1 MPVSEDIF
9 RIFEA
14 ALIFFL
20 IFFSFLKQHL
30 LTLDET
36 LSFLEAKG
44 LPDSPC
50 LPFSGPGF
58 SHVTE
63 GAAWGIGGSSLCLS
77 PAKES
82 LSTAI
87 GACLSVFWSY
97 LLKLELSKKV
107 AYLPKA
113 VCEVSVEDFTHSF
126 SNFISER
133 AENCAR
139 HSCLWR
145 PPWAGR
151 HPLEGGAPSLQA
163 WGINSAG
170 GLWN

>member
-58 SHVTE
+58 SHVTRRRMGNWRKLALPFSCE
-63 GAAWGIGGSSLCLS
+63 RELIYSDRGLS
-77 PAKES
+77 FS
-82 LSTAI
+82 
-87 GACLSVFWSY
+87 
-97 LLKLELSKKV
+97 LLKLPFE
-107 AYLPKA
+107 A
-113 VCEVSVEDFTHSF
+113 
-126 SNFISER
+126 
-133 AENCAR
+133 
-139 HSCLWR
+139 
-145 PPWAGR
+145 
-151 HPLEGGAPSLQA
+151 
-163 WGINSAG
+163 
-170 GLWN
+170 